1 MESLTAQLADKLSN
15 IGVRNS
21 YGTPIEVDGT
31 TIIPVA
37 LVSFGFGGGEADRN
51 DLEKTGD
58 AGSGGG
64 GGGISV
70 PVGAYITRN
79 GTTHFEPNTVALL
92 GVSIPLAYIGGLVV
106 TRIVK
111 ALKK

>member
-1 MESLTAQLADKLSN
+1 MESLTARLAETLSN
-15 IGVRNS
+15 VGVRNS

-37 LVSFGFGGGEADRN
+37 LVSFGFGGGEADNN
-51 DLEKTGD
+51 DPENDGD
-58 AGSGGG
+58 SGSGGG
-64 GGGISV
+64 GGGMSV

-92 GVSIPLAYIGGLVV
+92 AVSIPLACVGGFAL
-106 TRIVK
+106 TRIIK